1 MVVIVFSLAVVA
13 AFVLGFMLGRY
24 RSTPRPPGR
33 HSVAYFEMA
42 SEATMELPVIA
53 DGTPRHRTRPADSI

>member
-13 AFVLGFMLGRY
+13 AFVLGFMLGGH

-33 HSVAYFEMA
+33 HSVKYYEMA
-42 SEATMELPVIA
+42 SETTMELPVVTDRDA
-53 DGTPRHRTRPADSI
+53 